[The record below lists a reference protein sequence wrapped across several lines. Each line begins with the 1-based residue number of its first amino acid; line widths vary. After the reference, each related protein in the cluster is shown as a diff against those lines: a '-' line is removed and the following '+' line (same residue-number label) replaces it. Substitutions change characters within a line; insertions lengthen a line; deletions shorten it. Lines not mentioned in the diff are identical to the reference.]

1 MYKRQLRGGGGSNAD
16 ALAYVNAVR
25 ARSGAAAITSGD
37 LDLDFILDERAR
49 ELNLEGHRRSDLI
62 RFGKF
67 TGGNYVWPWKGNTA
81 DGASIPDHYNLYPL
95 PLTALSANPNLTQ
108 NQGF

>member
-1 MYKRQLRGGGGSNAD
+1 MSAEAMLRGGGGSNAD

-25 ARSGAAAITSGD
+25 ARSGAAAITSSD

-62 RFGKF
+62 RFENLLEVVMYGLGKEIHKMELLF
-67 TGGNYVWPWKGNTA
+67 R
-81 DGASIPDHYNLYPL
+81 SL
-95 PLTALSANPNLTQ
+95 
-108 NQGF
+108 